1 MISRSHRLS
10 SEMIPDNNMEKISVL
25 IRFYLSGARGLPL
38 QRSLTGDEL
47 RPTNKLSVANPMSD

>member
-1 MISRSHRLS
+1 
-10 SEMIPDNNMEKISVL
+10 MEKISVL